1 MREVGIA
8 VGLTGFA
15 VFMAGVIMGM
25 VDMHRTGIMY
35 RDAVKKRIIG
45 TAVTGWLLVVIGGL
59 LIYLSQQ
66 N

>member
-1 MREVGIA
+1 
-8 VGLTGFA
+8 VGLAIALTGGAIFA
-15 VFMAGVIMGM
+15 TGVIMGM

-45 TAVTGWLLVVIGGL
+45 TAVTGWLIFVLGAL
-59 LIYLSQQ
+59 LLYLSQQ